1 MQRFEAI
8 GNLGKDAE
16 IKTFQSGD
24 KIANISIGVTERW
37 KDKQSGERKEHTEW
51 FNCVINGGLV
61 GVVEQYTRKGSKVFV
76 AGKLRTRKW
85 QDRDGND
92 RYTTEVVVRELELLD
107 KRESGGGQQDSGWG
121 NSRPQGQQGGGNA
134 GGWADDLD
142 DDVPFAT
149 PYPVRKRGVI

>member
-8 GNLGKDAE
+8 GNLGRDPE
-16 IKTFQSGD
+16 VKTFQSGD

-37 KDKQSGERKEHTEW
+37 KDRQSGERKEHTEW
-51 FNCVINGGLV
+51 FNCAINGGLV

-85 QDRDGND
+85 TDRDGND

-107 KRESGGGQQDSGWG
+107 KREGAGGQDSGWG
-121 NSRPQGQQGGGNA
+121 GSYGHTKPQGQQGGGNA
-134 GGWADDLD
+134 GGWADDALD
-142 DDVPFAT
+142 DECPF
-149 PYPVRKRGVI
+149 